1 MVSIIL
7 MQKLFTKSTQRSL
20 DDKGRLMLP
29 ADYRASLD
37 AVSQGRF
44 WLTCLYG
51 RLVAYLPEEW
61 EHFVEKLRGIP
72 TPSLALVHFSAK
84 VIGLAEE
91 LSCTT
96 QGRVRI
102 PQPLLREAGIVPD
115 AEGRCEVMVIGM
127 FSRFEI
133 WSLERFNAISVADVS
148 EELASR
154 GISLGL

>member
-1 MVSIIL
+1 
-7 MQKLFTKSTQRSL
+7 MQKLFTKSSQRSL

-37 AVSQGRF
+37 AASQGRF

-51 RLVAYLPEEW
+51 RLVAYLPGEW
-61 EHFVEKLRGIP
+61 ESLVEKLLGVS

-91 LSCTT
+91 LVCSA

-115 AEGRCEVMVIGM
+115 EEGRCDVMVIGM

-148 EELASR
+148 QELASR
-154 GISLGL
+154 GIALGL

>member
-1 MVSIIL
+1 
-7 MQKLFTKSTQRSL
+7 MQKLFTKSSQRSL

-29 ADYRASLD
+29 SDYRASLD
-37 AVSQGRF
+37 AASQGRF

-61 EHFVEKLRGIP
+61 ESFVEKLHGIE

-91 LSCTT
+91 LACTA

-102 PQPLLREAGIVPD
+102 PQPLLREAGIAPGAD
-115 AEGRCEVMVIGM
+115 GRCEVMVIGM

-133 WSLERFNAISVADVS
+133 WSLERFNAISVPDVS
-148 EELASR
+148 EELAAR
-154 GISLGL
+154 GIRLGM